1 MKIFNLTNITNT
13 KLNLDKKQ
21 KLKIN
26 LIKRLQLKL
35 NFLNKKQ
42 DITKNLIKF
51 NKNQCN
57 LKRETYNQFSLKL
70 NKKISYVF
78 IINIHYSNLFFN
90 VTNNLN
96 EQICTFSVGYLRF
109 KSLDKITQK
118 YTLLQVLK
126 SLIKK
131 TKSYKNIAIHFKSLN
146 YVFNKLI
153 LNFLKNFY
161 YIQLIKFYNYL
172 PHNGCRQKKKRRK

>member
-1 MKIFNLTNITNT
+1 MKIFNLTNSTNIKL
-13 KLNLDKKQ
+13 KLNKKH
-21 KLKIN
+21 KTKIN
-26 LIKRLQLKL
+26 LIKRLKLKL

-51 NKNQCN
+51 NKNPCN
-57 LKRETYNQFSLKL
+57 LNFFFFNQINLKL
-70 NKKISYVF
+70 NKKIFYVF

-96 EQICTFSVGYLRF
+96 EQICTFSVGYLKF

-126 SLIKK
+126 NLIKK
-131 TKSYKNIAIHFKSLN
+131 TKIYKNIAIHFKSRN
-146 YVFNKLI
+146 YMYNKLI